1 LVCPKLKMPGIHVKN
16 RVFGV
21 GLEHKAL
28 LEFSWTNK
36 HEHNFV
42 SINFIV
48 SSKKD
53 LGVKYILYLEYILN
67 EKNAKK
73 RQKRQKNRVYN
84 L

>member
-1 LVCPKLKMPGIHVKN
+1 MPGIHVKN

-21 GLEHKAL
+21 GLQHKAL
-28 LEFSWTNK
+28 MEISRNK
-36 HEHNFV
+36 PREHNFV

-48 SSKKD
+48 LSKKD

-73 RQKRQKNRVYN
+73 RQKRQKIRMYN